1 MLMILIMI
9 ENSMEMDRKLFLEN
23 NHLAPIRE
31 VKVIYG
37 GLKEISF
44 DVLGMEDFSD
54 IDLPTSQIQGYISS
68 LSLNLL
74 MTLSNTKSNLKKLQ
88 DSMIDIKMKN
98 NIENEEKSADC
109 KISNLMSL
117 FLSIEQELQ
126 ELIDL
131 RKRKRRAETDFD
143 SAARD
148 ATQVMA
154 DFRSSNTREVNKI
167 YNKVL
172 DILNTCKSFY
182 IFHFLTILK
191 GICPNAR
198 EVNLDNILVL
208 GVMNYENARIIFN
221 NMAYVCLDIP
231 ELGTTR
237 GGTKRRIEFTC
248 EESKKHK
255 LNTDPPT
262 GNDDLEY
269 DSDYSE
275 NLDSDRENNIENS
288 DDEMTDND
296 NVNTERG
303 RNESE
308 NDNANNERENDSDN
322 NDTDNERER
331 DSEDNDTDIER
342 ERDSED
348 NGTESE
354 SDRDNE
360 NNDTD
365 IEREDE
371 YGDADNDRETNSG
384 ENLNGRVPIIPDHDL
399 NGDIRDLV
407 GGIRENE
414 IQSSLRDEDD
424 LQAYT
429 KYSRTVYR
437 DVLTK
442 YDEIVFAPTFTF
454 TPTFTALTPSTH
466 TPTVTALIAST
477 TTPTVTALTPSI
489 YTPTVTAPIASTT
502 TPTVTALTPS
512 IYTPTVTALIA
523 STTTPTVTAL
533 TPSTTTPTF
542 TADTFTETPT
552 VTALTPHTHTSTI
565 TSSVTRHLRTKTDT
579 RTIIEFSS
587 VTMCPELNIIN
598 NQILPTNVIQLKF
611 ERIRRVDFKILIRTM
626 FSEYSAGRLPQSKIA
641 LWARQIDKSTIDI
654 MNQIKLFKAQNN
666 GVLVYNPFVS
676 CSKVKE
682 DDILVKYNKKLF
694 ISTKT
699 FNNLIQYQPPLFC
712 SDYCLRL
719 DIPNY
724 VGSKFPPEDLKKA
737 FGYNRAKDHIVRK
750 DDIEYELDPCISDK
764 TNDENCSYIRMARK
778 ESTLLYDNLKLVC
791 PEDDVCNYR
800 NDNDEFVANQIVS
813 ALDFLNFYLN
823 NFTKVLDKI
832 EAVASDQNSSQYFI
846 TGIFFAGNFG
856 LFIIIMVVR
865 YCVKMCIAKR
875 QTKRIRKVRFQQ
887 DEIELNEIR
896 PLNELNDEI
905 EAGREITNDILRH
918 LQEIADAPI

>member
-31 VKVIYG
+31 VKIIYG

-44 DVLGMEDFSD
+44 DVFGMEDFSD

-275 NLDSDRENNIENS
+275 NLDSDRENIIENS
-288 DDEMTDND
+288 DDEMTDSE

-348 NGTESE
+348 NDTESE

-371 YGDADNDRETNSG
+371 YVDADNDRETNSG

-442 YDEIVFAPTFTF
+442 YDEIVYAPTFTF

-489 YTPTVTAPIASTT
+489 YTPTVTA
-502 TPTVTALTPS
+502 
-512 IYTPTVTALIA
+512 
-523 STTTPTVTAL
+523 
-533 TPSTTTPTF
+533 
-542 TADTFTETPT
+542 
-552 VTALTPHTHTSTI
+552 
-565 TSSVTRHLRTKTDT
+565 
-579 RTIIEFSS
+579 
-587 VTMCPELNIIN
+587 
-598 NQILPTNVIQLKF
+598 
-611 ERIRRVDFKILIRTM
+611 
-626 FSEYSAGRLPQSKIA
+626 
-641 LWARQIDKSTIDI
+641 
-654 MNQIKLFKAQNN
+654 
-666 GVLVYNPFVS
+666 
-676 CSKVKE
+676 
-682 DDILVKYNKKLF
+682 
-694 ISTKT
+694 
-699 FNNLIQYQPPLFC
+699 
-712 SDYCLRL
+712 
-719 DIPNY
+719 
-724 VGSKFPPEDLKKA
+724 
-737 FGYNRAKDHIVRK
+737 
-750 DDIEYELDPCISDK
+750 
-764 TNDENCSYIRMARK
+764 
-778 ESTLLYDNLKLVC
+778 
-791 PEDDVCNYR
+791 
-800 NDNDEFVANQIVS
+800 
-813 ALDFLNFYLN
+813 
-823 NFTKVLDKI
+823 
-832 EAVASDQNSSQYFI
+832 
-846 TGIFFAGNFG
+846 
-856 LFIIIMVVR
+856 
-865 YCVKMCIAKR
+865 
-875 QTKRIRKVRFQQ
+875 
-887 DEIELNEIR
+887 
-896 PLNELNDEI
+896 
-905 EAGREITNDILRH
+905 
-918 LQEIADAPI
+918 